1 MFIEAE
7 NIRKSY
13 GRKTAV
19 LNSTSFHAASG
30 EYIAIVGAN
39 GCGKSTLVNIL
50 IGKIKPDSGTV
61 AMGETVKTKKQKKSW
76 FKGLKAEFKKIVW
89 PDQKSLTKETAA
101 VVIVSVVVGV
111 IISVV
116 DLIARFGIEFLV
128 K

>member
-1 MFIEAE
+1 
-7 NIRKSY
+7 
-13 GRKTAV
+13 
-19 LNSTSFHAASG
+19 
-30 EYIAIVGAN
+30 
-39 GCGKSTLVNIL
+39 
-50 IGKIKPDSGTV
+50 
-61 AMGETVKTKKQKKSW
+61 MGETVKTKKQIKSW

>member
-1 MFIEAE
+1 
-7 NIRKSY
+7 
-13 GRKTAV
+13 
-19 LNSTSFHAASG
+19 
-30 EYIAIVGAN
+30 
-39 GCGKSTLVNIL
+39 
-50 IGKIKPDSGTV
+50 
-61 AMGETVKTKKQKKSW
+61 MGETVETKKQKKSW

>member
-1 MFIEAE
+1 
-7 NIRKSY
+7 
-13 GRKTAV
+13 
-19 LNSTSFHAASG
+19 
-30 EYIAIVGAN
+30 
-39 GCGKSTLVNIL
+39 
-50 IGKIKPDSGTV
+50 
-61 AMGETVKTKKQKKSW
+61 MGETVKTKKQKKSW

-116 DLIARFGIEFLV
+116 DLIASFGIEFLV

>member
-1 MFIEAE
+1 
-7 NIRKSY
+7 
-13 GRKTAV
+13 
-19 LNSTSFHAASG
+19 
-30 EYIAIVGAN
+30 
-39 GCGKSTLVNIL
+39 
-50 IGKIKPDSGTV
+50 
-61 AMGETVKTKKQKKSW
+61 MGETVKTKKQKKSW

-128 K
+128 KKGKGD

>member
-1 MFIEAE
+1 
-7 NIRKSY
+7 
-13 GRKTAV
+13 
-19 LNSTSFHAASG
+19 
-30 EYIAIVGAN
+30 
-39 GCGKSTLVNIL
+39 
-50 IGKIKPDSGTV
+50 
-61 AMGETVKTKKQKKSW
+61 MGETVKTKKQKKSW

-116 DLIARFGIEFLV
+116 DLIARFGIGFLV

>member
-1 MFIEAE
+1 
-7 NIRKSY
+7 
-13 GRKTAV
+13 
-19 LNSTSFHAASG
+19 
-30 EYIAIVGAN
+30 
-39 GCGKSTLVNIL
+39 
-50 IGKIKPDSGTV
+50 
-61 AMGETVKTKKQKKSW
+61 MGETVKTKKQKKSW

-111 IISVV
+111 SISVV

>member
-1 MFIEAE
+1 M
-7 NIRKSY
+7 K
-13 GRKTAV
+13 
-19 LNSTSFHAASG
+19 L
-30 EYIAIVGAN
+30 
-39 GCGKSTLVNIL
+39 L
-50 IGKIKPDSGTV
+50 
-61 AMGETVKTKKQKKSW
+61 KQKNRK
-76 FKGLKAEFKKIVW
+76 KAGSKVEFKKIVW

>member
-1 MFIEAE
+1 
-7 NIRKSY
+7 
-13 GRKTAV
+13 
-19 LNSTSFHAASG
+19 
-30 EYIAIVGAN
+30 
-39 GCGKSTLVNIL
+39 
-50 IGKIKPDSGTV
+50 
-61 AMGETVKTKKQKKSW
+61 MGETVKTKKQKKSW
-76 FKGLKAEFKKIVW
+76 FKGLKAEFKKMVW

>member
-1 MFIEAE
+1 
-7 NIRKSY
+7 
-13 GRKTAV
+13 
-19 LNSTSFHAASG
+19 
-30 EYIAIVGAN
+30 
-39 GCGKSTLVNIL
+39 
-50 IGKIKPDSGTV
+50 
-61 AMGETVKTKKQKKSW
+61 MGETVKTKKQKKSW

-89 PDQKSLTKETAA
+89 PDQKSLAKETAA

>member
-1 MFIEAE
+1 
-7 NIRKSY
+7 
-13 GRKTAV
+13 
-19 LNSTSFHAASG
+19 
-30 EYIAIVGAN
+30 
-39 GCGKSTLVNIL
+39 
-50 IGKIKPDSGTV
+50 
-61 AMGETVKTKKQKKSW
+61 MGETVKTRKQKKSW

>member
-1 MFIEAE
+1 
-7 NIRKSY
+7 
-13 GRKTAV
+13 
-19 LNSTSFHAASG
+19 
-30 EYIAIVGAN
+30 
-39 GCGKSTLVNIL
+39 
-50 IGKIKPDSGTV
+50 
-61 AMGETVKTKKQKKSW
+61 MGETVKTKKQKKSW

-89 PDQKSLTKETAA
+89 PDQKLLTKETAA